1 MGVRT
6 REKPKDS
13 GIWWVF
19 INHQG
24 KRVSRKVG
32 TKAAAQNVAEQIQAR
47 LTLGQD
53 ALPTAKP
60 KLPTL
65 AEYYERIKK
74 TYIKTATRHRTQ
86 EIYKINF
93 TLHINP
99 VLGSKSLDEI
109 SRADIRDFIARLVE
123 EKNLARA
130 TIRII
135 MSQLTAVLNH
145 AIEDGLILSNP
156 AARCGKFFKQARV
169 GLEEIQPLSADEV
182 KAFLGT
188 VLQNSP
194 RYFALFLAAIHT
206 GMRLSELAGLQWGDL
221 DFRGKF
227 LTVRRQVVYGRIQPT
242 KTDKIRRIDMSDSL
256 MEAFRR
262 HRKAKREEWL
272 KEGVDQIPFWAFAN
286 KEGHSPDMQNVKN
299 RHFYPNLNRAGL
311 RRIRFHDL
319 RHTFASLLIQ
329 DGQPLAYV
337 KDQLGHSSIKLTVDV
352 YAHLQPGANR
362 EAVNRLP
369 TIKDAPAE
377 PMKKASSG

>member
-1 MGVRT
+1 MGVRV
-6 REKPKDS
+6 REKQKKS
-13 GIWWVF
+13 GVWWVF
-19 INHQG
+19 IHHRG
-24 KRVSRKVG
+24 KRTSRRVG
-32 TKAAAQNVAEQIQAR
+32 ARKEALEVARQIRAK
-47 LTLGQD
+47 LVLGQD
-53 ALPTAKP
+53 ALPKAKP

-65 AEYYERIKK
+65 EEYYERIKK

-86 EIYKINF
+86 EIYRINF

-99 VLGSKSLDEI
+99 VLGSKPLDEI
-109 SRADIRDFIARLVE
+109 SRADIRDFIAKLID
-123 EKNLARA
+123 EKDLART

-145 AIEDGLILSNP
+145 AIEDGLIQSNP

-169 GLEEIQPLSADEV
+169 GLEEIQPLSGDEV

-188 VLQNSP
+188 VLENSP
-194 RYFALFLAAIHT
+194 RYFALLLCAVHT
-206 GMRLSELAGLQWGDL
+206 GMRLSELAGLQWGDV

-256 MEAFRR
+256 MKALRR
-262 HRKAKREEWL
+262 HRKARSEEWL
-272 KEGVDQIPFWAFAN
+272 KEGVNQIPLWVFAN

-319 RHTFASLLIQ
+319 RHHADSRIMPIRCGGSVGVRRTECSSLIFNS
-329 DGQPLAYV
+329 A
-337 KDQLGHSSIKLTVDV
+337 
-352 YAHLQPGANR
+352 
-362 EAVNRLP
+362 
-369 TIKDAPAE
+369 
-377 PMKKASSG
+377 